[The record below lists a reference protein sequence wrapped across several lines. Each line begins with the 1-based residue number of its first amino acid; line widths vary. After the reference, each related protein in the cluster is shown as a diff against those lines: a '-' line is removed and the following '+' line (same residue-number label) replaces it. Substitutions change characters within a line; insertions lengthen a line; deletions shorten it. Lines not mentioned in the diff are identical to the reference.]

1 MACVTLKRPI
11 DVLGSPHMMEHEPL
25 AKRKR
30 CGPSLFPTTP
40 PGSRFKRETGLSVRP
55 PHSVPHS
62 MNFGRGLKRA
72 KRKLDIDDNYSS
84 PVSSPPSSSP
94 FLSAVQP
101 IQTGQHMYNYCYKLI
116 FYCVCV

>member
-11 DVLGSPHMMEHEPL
+11 DVLGSPHMVEHEPL

-40 PGSRFKRETGLSVRP
+40 PGSRFSHGASLGVRP
-55 PHSVPHS
+55 SHSVPPS
-62 MNFGRGLKRA
+62 MNFGRGLKRV
-72 KRKLDIDDNYSS
+72 KRKLDIDDHYSS
-84 PVSSPPSSSP
+84 PISSPPSASP

-101 IQTGQHMYNYCYKLI
+101 IQTGWYTVNFKHYYRINIL
-116 FYCVCV
+116 